1 MLDKIR
7 LFVQSNSEWL
17 SLAAR
22 ICLGGVFIF
31 ASIDKIR
38 YPEPFAQ
45 NIDAYEMLPTALI
58 NIAAIW
64 LPWLELCCGSLLIL
78 GIWVRANAAL
88 LGVLL
93 FVFIVALISVII
105 RGLDISCGCFE
116 AGDSEAMVGWN
127 RVIEDIGLLLLSWWL
142 MKFPRSVWAAEKLQ

>member
-1 MLDKIR
+1 MIDRIR
-7 LFVQSNSEWL
+7 SNAGWL

-22 ICLGGVFIF
+22 VFLGAVFIY

-45 NIDAYEMLPTALI
+45 NIQAYEMFPTALV

-78 GIWVRANAAL
+78 GIWVRSNAAIL
-88 LGVLL
+88 SVLL
-93 FVFIVALISVII
+93 FVFIVALLSAIL

-116 AGDSEAMVGWN
+116 AGDSETMVGWS
-127 RVIEDIGLLLLSWWL
+127 RVMEDLGLIILSLWL
-142 MKFPRSVWAAEKLQ
+142 MKFPRSAWAAEKLS